1 MISMKK
7 KSAKVF
13 IEKKNLEDEIITV
26 NNKEKGTFYFNVKD
40 NGELMIT
47 FEEILSNNSNEEGLS
62 GAFKLISTGK
72 EFSMEIEQ
80 NIIEFDEIKSTIQP
94 SPIIFTFDLLQNNYI
109 KKINVEN
116 EGLSKIISI
125 RKNDGNFI
133 PINNFN
139 NYYTFENSNIYS
151 IQLNFQ
157 KSGENYLLNKVQFI
171 EFSENNIEYINKS
184 KTIVYNETDIDKFIL
199 FNFNKFS
206 NLKVNQKTGSSLF
219 SKAIINETQYA
230 IFPIELQNIEF
241 EKIENNNIEIEKKDN
256 GNYGVL
262 MINLKEK
269 NTEIEFILENDQENN
284 KQKSKSKS
292 AFVIVLIIVSC
303 FIFLLIVAGVI
314 FIVLRK
320 RRNSRK
326 TEARFKSLK
335 KDLVEMSGNDE
346 EQNKEN

>member
-1 MISMKK
+1 
-7 KSAKVF
+7 
-13 IEKKNLEDEIITV
+13 
-26 NNKEKGTFYFNVKD
+26 
-40 NGELMIT
+40 MIT

-125 RKNDGNFI
+125 KKNDGNFI

-171 EFSENNIEYINKS
+171 EFSENNIEYINKSKTIVYNENNIEYINKS

-241 EKIENNNIEIEKKDN
+241 EKVENNNFEIEKKDN

-303 FIFLLIVAGVI
+303 FIFLLIVAGV

-320 RRNSRK
+320 RRNSRE
-326 TEARFKSLK
+326 TETRFKSIK
-335 KDLVEMSGNDE
+335 NNLVEMSGNEE